1 MNKNKAALVFGSFIA
16 LIHFVWGLAIAF
28 SWAQPWMDFVY
39 KMHFLNNPF
48 TVMPFDLMRILGLVV
63 IAFVMGYIVGYV
75 FAVLWHKLH
84 N

>member
-1 MNKNKAALVFGSFIA
+1 MNKKKVGLVVGSFAALMHLVWGVFIA
-16 LIHFVWGLAIAF
+16 LGF
-28 SWAQPWMDFVY
+28 AQPWMDFVY